1 MERDKTRQFEE
12 ENDDERGSE
21 DEDYDQNHD
30 QDHDQ
35 NLDKDILINMIR
47 IKNEDEEE
55 EWEKKRNFGKE
66 RVPKNVIFRTLS
78 QTVKTYFLVLNEILI
93 DFGLYA

>member
-1 MERDKTRQFEE
+1 MGVKRVKQ
-12 ENDDERGSE
+12 RGGE
-21 DEDYDQNHD
+21 DEDYDQNPD

-35 NLDKDILINMIR
+35 NSDKNILIIMIR

-55 EWEKKRNFGKE
+55 EWEKKMNFGKE
-66 RVPKNVIFRTLS
+66 RVPKNVIFR
-78 QTVKTYFLVLNEILI
+78 TVKTYFLVLNEILI

>member
-1 MERDKTRQFEE
+1 MMRE
-12 ENDDERGSE
+12 GE
-21 DEDYDQNHD
+21 DEDYDQNPD
-30 QDHDQ
+30 QDHNQ
-35 NLDKDILINMIR
+35 NSDKNILIIMIR
-47 IKNEDEEE
+47 IKNEEE
-55 EWEKKRNFGKE
+55 EWEKKMNFGKE